1 MTMLLFCLYS
11 EVKIK
16 GISKTFCKQFSRDYV
31 MTKIGRSQLRFE
43 DDRFLR
49 GQGQYTDDI
58 KQSDD
63 ATLVFVR
70 SPHAAARIVKVDLD
84 RAKAIEGVIAIFG
97 WDEMYANNAGSFK
110 PRAQFPGPDNG
121 AMRIPPFTPLAD
133 GCVRYCGEPV
143 LGIIAKDKASAEL
156 ALEAVDILFETSSS
170 VTDIANALSDGAECV
185 WDIYPDNRC
194 FHFEKGDAKKVQQE
208 NGKAAHVVEHQLTIS
223 RVTAA
228 ALEPRAIRAS
238 FNSASGKYRLEVGTQ
253 TPNRIRP
260 DLATALGIEPDAIEI
275 IAQDCGGSFGMK
287 NTAFP
292 EYAVGLWAAEHYG
305 IPVCWRASRLESFL
319 SDTHAREQI
328 ADVALGLDESGKFL
342 SLDVKITAN
351 LGAHIGPSTIHPVVS
366 NIGGITGVYD
376 ISASHVLV
384 EGVFSN
390 TQNVSPYRGAGRP
403 EATYIIERMI
413 DIAAEKMGFDKV
425 ELRRRN
431 MIRPEQMPFKT
442 GLVFTYDSGDFPG
455 LLDTALSAAN
465 WAEFDDRRMASKLR
479 GRIRGF
485 GIANP
490 IEIAGGPE
498 RKPHSEFARVTVSP
512 DGSVVLVSGSSDSGQ
527 GHATVFAQILSSKLG
542 VDPTAVSL
550 IAGDTREAPNG
561 TGTFGSRTVSA
572 AGTSIVKCA
581 EILIKTMQEPAAEVL
596 ESTIDEVSFEDG
608 YYRVQKSNLSISF
621 IDLIRQSAVP
631 ICAEFDGSADNAT
644 FPNGCHIC
652 EVEIDPTTG
661 SVDVISYL
669 VVDDVGTVINPQ
681 LLKGQI
687 TGGVAQGLGQALMEQ
702 VVYDSTNGQLVS
714 ASFMDYAMPRATE
727 LPAVEVISQPVP
739 TNSNP
744 LGAKGAGEAGTVGAL
759 AAVMNAVCDALTSV
773 GADPIDM
780 PATSQAVW
788 KALQAKNLQ
797 SP

>member
-1 MTMLLFCLYS
+1 
-11 EVKIK
+11 
-16 GISKTFCKQFSRDYV
+16 
-31 MTKIGRSQLRFE
+31 
-43 DDRFLR
+43 
-49 GQGQYTDDI
+49 
-58 KQSDD
+58 
-63 ATLVFVR
+63 
-70 SPHAAARIVKVDLD
+70 
-84 RAKAIEGVIAIFG
+84 
-97 WDEMYANNAGSFK
+97 
-110 PRAQFPGPDNG
+110 
-121 AMRIPPFTPLAD
+121 
-133 GCVRYCGEPV
+133 
-143 LGIIAKDKASAEL
+143 
-156 ALEAVDILFETSSS
+156 
-170 VTDIANALSDGAECV
+170 
-185 WDIYPDNRC
+185 
-194 FHFEKGDAKKVQQE
+194 
-208 NGKAAHVVEHQLTIS
+208 
-223 RVTAA
+223 
-228 ALEPRAIRAS
+228 
-238 FNSASGKYRLEVGTQ
+238 
-253 TPNRIRP
+253 
-260 DLATALGIEPDAIEI
+260 
-275 IAQDCGGSFGMK
+275 
-287 NTAFP
+287 
-292 EYAVGLWAAEHYG
+292 
-305 IPVCWRASRLESFL
+305 LESFL

-596 ESTIDEVSFEDG
+596 ESTIDEISFEDG

-780 PATSQAVW
+780 PATPQAVW